1 MSFEHNTLLN
11 VAVIGAG
18 VSGLSIAS
26 LLAAAG
32 HKVSV
37 FEKKQKISEIGAG
50 IQISPNGFCV
60 LKELGLSE
68 SIIKNSVHNN
78 SILICDYYKGK
89 KLLQFDQRSFL
100 GNKDFWLMHR
110 ADLVEILYRSALSNK
125 VTFNLG
131 YNVDAKSLSG
141 QYSFVIA
148 ADGVHSK
155 TRALLN
161 PMQSKSRTSD
171 YFAWR
176 AIIPKTITHHDG
188 VRLTVAPNKHIVSYP
203 VRGRDQLNLVLIQ
216 EAKNKEI
223 SEWGM
228 TERPEEIKRLFS
240 EFGGDLRKALDSITT
255 VHKWGLSSND
265 IPLNWATGNIF
276 LIGDAL
282 HPMLPFLAQ
291 GANSALED
299 AFVLAKLLTF
309 LDASE
314 AANKYL
320 EIRKPRLLRLMK
332 QIKNNAYKFHLEHS
346 FFRDCTHSGLRF
358 LDKSFPQS
366 ASLPF
371 RWLYNYDVTKL
382 NI

>member
-1 MSFEHNTLLN
+1 MLK

-18 VSGLSIAS
+18 VSGLSVAS

-32 HKVSV
+32 HEVSV
-37 FEKKQKISEIGAG
+37 FEKNQKISEIGAG

-89 KLLQFDQRSFL
+89 KLLQFDQKSVL
-100 GNKDFWLMHR
+100 GNKDFRLLHR
-110 ADLVEILYRSALSNK
+110 ADLVKILYRSALSNK

-131 YNVDAKSLSG
+131 YSADAKSLSG
-141 QYSFVIA
+141 KYSFVIA

-155 TRALLN
+155 TRELLN
-161 PMQSKSRTSD
+161 PIQSMNRRSD

-176 AIIPKTITHHDG
+176 SIVPNKIIHHNG

-203 VRGRDQLNLVLIQ
+203 IRGRDQLNLVLIK
-216 EAKNKEI
+216 EAENNETFD
-223 SEWGM
+223 WGM
-228 TERPEEIKRLFS
+228 TESPEEIKYLFS
-240 EFGGDLRKALDSITT
+240 EFGGDLKQALESITT
-255 VHKWGLSSND
+255 VHKWGLSSHD
-265 IPLNWATGNIF
+265 IPVNWTAGNIF

-299 AFVLAKLLTF
+299 AFVLAKLITF

-314 AANKYL
+314 AADKYL

-332 QIKNNAYKFHLEHS
+332 QIKNNAWKFHLEHS

-371 RWLYNYDVTKL
+371 QWLYNYDVTKL

>member
-1 MSFEHNTLLN
+1 MSFEHNNLLK

-18 VSGLSIAS
+18 VSGLSVAS

-37 FEKKQKISEIGAG
+37 FEKNHEIIEIGAG

-68 SIIKNSVHNN
+68 DTIKNSVCNN
-78 SILICDYYKGK
+78 SILICDYYKGR
-89 KLLQFDQRSFL
+89 KLLQFDQSSVL
-100 GNKDFWLMHR
+100 GNKHFRLMHR
-110 ADLVEILYRSALSNK
+110 ADLIKILYQSALDNK
-125 VTFNLG
+125 VAFNLG
-131 YNVDAKSLSG
+131 YTADAKSLSG

-161 PMQSKSRTSD
+161 PMQSMNRRSD

-176 AIIPKTITHHDG
+176 SIVPNTNNHHNG

-203 VRGRDQLNLVLIQ
+203 IRGRDQLNLVLIQ
-216 EAKNKEI
+216 EAENNEI
-223 SEWGM
+223 FEWSM
-228 TERPEEIKRLFS
+228 TESPEEIKHLFS
-240 EFGGDLRKALDSITT
+240 EFEGDLKEALESITT
-255 VHKWGLSSND
+255 VHKWGLSSHD
-265 IPLNWATGNIF
+265 IPANWTAGNIF

-299 AFVLAKLLTF
+299 AFVLTKLITF

-314 AANKYL
+314 AADKYL

-332 QIKNNAYKFHLEHS
+332 QIKNNAWKFHLEDS
-346 FFRDCTHSGLRF
+346 FFRTCTHSGLKF

-366 ASLPF
+366 ACLPF

>member
-1 MSFEHNTLLN
+1 MSFEHITLLK

-18 VSGLSIAS
+18 VSGLSVAS
-26 LLAAAG
+26 LLGAAG
-32 HKVSV
+32 HKVHV
-37 FEKKQKISEIGAG
+37 FEKSQKISELGAG

-60 LKELGLSE
+60 LKKLGIAE
-68 SIIKNSVHNN
+68 DTINNSVCNN

-89 KLLQFDQRSFL
+89 KLLQFDQSSSL
-100 GNKDFWLMHR
+100 GNKHFRLMHR
-110 ADLVEILYRSALSNK
+110 ADLIKILYQSALSNK
-125 VTFNLG
+125 VTFKLG
-131 YNVDAKSLSG
+131 DAVDAQSLSS

-161 PMQSKSRTSD
+161 PIQNTNRKTN

-176 AIIPKTITHHDG
+176 TIVPIKNTHHNG
-188 VRLTVAPNKHIVSYP
+188 VRLTVAPNKHVVSYP
-203 VRGRDQLNLVLIQ
+203 IRGRDQLNLVLIQ
-216 EAKNKEI
+216 EAENNEI
-223 SEWGM
+223 FEWGM
-228 TERPEEIKRLFS
+228 TESPEEIKYIFS
-240 EFGGDLRKALDSITT
+240 EFGGDMKETLESITT
-255 VHKWGLSSND
+255 VHKWGLSSHD
-265 IPLNWATGNIF
+265 IPVNWTSGNIF

-299 AFVLAKLLTF
+299 AYVLKKLMSF
-309 LDASE
+309 LGASE
-314 AANKYL
+314 AAEKYF
-320 EIRKPRLLRLMK
+320 EIRKPRLVRLMK
-332 QIKNNAYKFHLEHS
+332 QIKNNAWKFHLEHS
-346 FFRDCTHSGLRF
+346 FFRSCTHSGLRF

>member
-1 MSFEHNTLLN
+1 MSFEHNTLLK

-18 VSGLSIAS
+18 VSGLSVAS

-32 HKVSV
+32 HYVSV
-37 FEKKQKISEIGAG
+37 FEKNKKISEIGAG

-60 LKELGLSE
+60 LKELGLAE
-68 SIIKNSVHNN
+68 SVIKNSVHNS
-78 SILICDYYKGK
+78 SILICDYNKGK

-100 GNKDFWLMHR
+100 GNRNFRLMHR
-110 ADLVEILYRSALSNK
+110 ADLIKILYRSALSNK
-125 VTFNLG
+125 VNFNLG
-131 YNVDAKSLSG
+131 YDADAKLLSG
-141 QYSFVIA
+141 QFSFVIA

-155 TRALLN
+155 TRALVN
-161 PMQSKSRTSD
+161 PVQNKIRRSD

-176 AIIPKTITHHDG
+176 SIVPNKTSHHNG

-203 VRGRDQLNLVLIQ
+203 LRDCDQLNLVLIQ
-216 EAKNKEI
+216 EAENKQI
-223 SEWGM
+223 FEWGM
-228 TERPEEIKRLFS
+228 TERPDEIKRLFS
-240 EFGGDLRKALDSITT
+240 EFGGDLREALDSIET
-255 VHKWGLSSND
+255 VHKWGLSYHEV
-265 IPLNWATGNIF
+265 PTNWTTGNIF

-299 AFVLAKLLTF
+299 AYVVAKLITL
-309 LDASE
+309 LDPIE
-314 AANKYL
+314 AADKYL

-332 QIKNNAYKFHLEHS
+332 QIKNNAWKFHLDQS
-346 FFRDCTHSGLRF
+346 FFRTCTHNGLKF
-358 LDKSFPQS
+358 LDKSFPQ
-366 ASLPF
+366 AACLPF

>member
-1 MSFEHNTLLN
+1 MLK

-18 VSGLSIAS
+18 VSGLSVAS
-26 LLAAAG
+26 FLAAAG
-32 HKVSV
+32 HEVSV
-37 FEKKQKISEIGAG
+37 FEKNQKVSEIGAG

-68 SIIKNSVHNN
+68 SIIKNSVHNS
-78 SILICDYYKGK
+78 SILICDYNKGK
-89 KLLQFDQRSFL
+89 KLLQFDQRSVL
-100 GNKDFWLMHR
+100 GNKDFRLMHR

-131 YNVDAKSLSG
+131 CTADAKSLSG
-141 QYSFVIA
+141 EYSFVIG

-155 TRALLN
+155 TRAFVN
-161 PMQSKSRTSD
+161 PMQSKNRRSD

-176 AIIPKTITHHDG
+176 SIVPNTITHHNG

-203 VRGRDQLNLVLIQ
+203 LRGLDQLNLVLIQ
-216 EAKNKEI
+216 EAENNEI
-223 SEWGM
+223 FEWGM
-228 TERPEEIKRLFS
+228 TESPEEIKLLFS
-240 EFGGDLRKALDSITT
+240 EFGGDLREALDAIET
-255 VHKWGLSSND
+255 VHKWGLSSWEV
-265 IPLNWATGNIF
+265 PVNWATGNIF

-291 GANSALED
+291 GANAALED
-299 AFVLAKLLTF
+299 AFVLAKLITI
-309 LDASE
+309 LDPTE
-314 AANKYL
+314 AADKYL
-320 EIRKPRLLRLMK
+320 EIRKPRLLRLIR
-332 QIKNNAYKFHLEHS
+332 QIKNNAWKFHLEHS
-346 FFRDCTHSGLRF
+346 FFRTCTHSGLRF

>member
-1 MSFEHNTLLN
+1 MSFEHNILLK

-18 VSGLSIAS
+18 VSGLSVAS

-37 FEKKQKISEIGAG
+37 FEKNQKIREIGAG

-60 LKELGLSE
+60 LKKLGLSE
-68 SIIKNSVHNN
+68 SIIKNSVYNN

-89 KLLQFDQRSFL
+89 KLLQFDQRSVL
-100 GNKDFWLMHR
+100 GNKDFRLMHR
-110 ADLVEILYRSALSNK
+110 ADLVKILYRSALSNK

-131 YNVDAKSLSG
+131 YNADAKSLSD

-148 ADGVHSK
+148 AEGVHSK
-155 TRALLN
+155 TRAVLN
-161 PMQSKSRTSD
+161 PIQSKNRRSD

-176 AIIPKTITHHDG
+176 SIVPNTITHHDG

-216 EAKNKEI
+216 EAENKEI
-223 SEWGM
+223 FEWGM
-228 TERPEEIKRLFS
+228 TQSPEEIKHLFS
-240 EFGGDLRKALDSITT
+240 EFGGDLRETLDSITT
-255 VHKWGLSSND
+255 VHKWGLSSHD
-265 IPLNWATGNIF
+265 IPSNWAAGNIF

-299 AFVLAKLLTF
+299 AFVLAKLITF

-314 AANKYL
+314 AAAKYL

-332 QIKNNAYKFHLEHS
+332 QIKNNAWKFHLEHS
-346 FFRDCTHSGLRF
+346 FFRTCTHSGLRF
-358 LDKSFPQS
+358 IDNSFPLL

-382 NI
+382 DI